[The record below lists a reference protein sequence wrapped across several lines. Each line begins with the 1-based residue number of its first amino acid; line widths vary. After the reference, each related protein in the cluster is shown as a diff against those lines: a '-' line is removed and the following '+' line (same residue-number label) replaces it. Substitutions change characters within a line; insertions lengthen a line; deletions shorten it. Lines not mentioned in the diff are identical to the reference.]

1 MKIAFFDSGIG
12 GLNVL
17 REAVLLMPDEKYI
30 YYADSRNAPYGIRPK
45 EEVMSLTFEAVERIA
60 DQGIKALVVACNT
73 ATSIAIDT
81 LREHFDFP
89 IIGMEP
95 AVKTAVEKH
104 KDKKVLVL
112 ATPLTLRE
120 NKFHSLLRRLD
131 SEDKVDIL
139 PLMGLVE
146 FAESFIFS
154 DDRITAYLEESF
166 SGVDLDLYSSIVL
179 GCTHFS
185 FFKEQI
191 YEITKNRLEIYDGN
205 TGTAKRLANILGA
218 EGKAAGGFLL
228 DLYVSGDKITDG
240 IYLDIIGKF
249 LEGGKIT
256 GDW

>member
-17 REAVLLMPDEKYI
+17 REAVMLMPDEKYI
-30 YYADSRNAPYGIRPK
+30 YYADSRNAPYGTRPK
-45 EEVMSLTFEAVERIA
+45 EEVMSLTFEAVENIA
-60 DQGIKALVVACNT
+60 GHGIKALVVACNT
-73 ATSIAIDT
+73 ATSIAIDA
-81 LREHFDFP
+81 LRKRFDFP
-89 IIGMEP
+89 VIGMEP

-104 KDKKVLVL
+104 RDKKVLVL

-120 NKFHSLLRRLD
+120 SKFQTLLKKLD

-146 FAESFIFS
+146 FAESFIFA
-154 DDRITAYLEESF
+154 DERITRYLEESF
-166 SGVDLDLYSSIVL
+166 CSIDLDMYSSIVL

-191 YEITKNRLEIYDGN
+191 YEITKRRLEIYDGN
-205 TGTAKRLANILGA
+205 MGTAKRLANILGNTGNGD
-218 EGKAAGGFLL
+218 EGFLL
-228 DLYVSGDKITDG
+228 DFYVSGDKITDRRY
-240 IYLDIIGKF
+240 IDIISEF
-249 LEGGKIT
+249 LKGGNIT